1 MRTYYEV
8 FKRYPL
14 YVIVEALDEYYG
26 KIFHGFNKYDIGFEL
41 KVDVYDKHLRDFW
54 YGTVAEMVTDE
65 AVKYLSEEL
74 CYTYIIPT
82 KRKRIYPTSKTIC
95 ADAVRER
102 LERKLQNNTTCGMCC
117 RTWDDIEKEKARKK
131 EKTVQDVFNEL
142 TEEQKNVVYFMIG
155 EALKSKESELKSKD
169 EEIDEL
175 KEDLHNAEYQVKCWT
190 RRCDELQKRLYEVKG
205 VIEE

>member
-26 KIFHGFNKYDIGFEL
+26 KISDGCNKYDIGFEL

-54 YGTVAEMVTDE
+54 YGALADIATDE

-74 CYTYIIPT
+74 CYDYIPPT
-82 KRKRIYPTSKTIC
+82 K
-95 ADAVRER
+95 RER
-102 LERKLQNNTTCGMCC
+102 LEKKIQNNTAYGMCC
-117 RTWDDIEKEKARKK
+117 RTWDDVVNEKARKK

-142 TEEQKNVVYFMIG
+142 TEDQKNVVYFMIG
-155 EALKSKESELKSKD
+155 EALKSQESEIKSKN
-169 EEIDEL
+169 EKIDEL

-190 RRCDELQKRLYEVKG
+190 RRCDELRKRLYEVKG
-205 VIEE
+205 VIED

>member
-14 YVIVEALDEYYG
+14 YVIVEALDEYHG
-26 KIFHGFNKYDIGFEL
+26 KIFDGCNKYDIGFEL

-54 YGTVAEMVTDE
+54 YGALADIATDE
-65 AVKYLSEEL
+65 AIKYLSEEL
-74 CYTYIIPT
+74 CYDYIPPT
-82 KRKRIYPTSKTIC
+82 ERKRVYLTSKTIC
-95 ADAVRER
+95 ADDARER
-102 LERKLQNNTTCGMCC
+102 LEKKLQENTAYGMCC
-117 RTWDDIEKEKARKK
+117 RTWDDVVKEKAQKK

-142 TEEQKNVVYFMIG
+142 TEEQKNIVYFMIG
-155 EALKSKESELKSKD
+155 EALKARESEIKSKN

-190 RRCDELQKRLYEVKG
+190 SRCDELQKRLYEVKG